1 MRQIDATVIIPLR
14 DQEKRVASI
23 LRGAA
28 DIPALHTASERGS
41 EPDAVSLEILALDER
56 SGDNT
61 LAVLSLLHAQLDNLR
76 TLQDLD
82 PGTAIRRAASVAR
95 GRVWLIID
103 NPVDPRL
110 AAWGL
115 GQVLRGQRAAIVPGE
130 ILVVDRALGAT
141 VLGSRRGGLVAAQ
154 RAVQHYLRTQ
164 NTPPAW
170 SPSSK
175 RGAVAKARLFV
186 RGRFGRFGMAWLD
199 RPTES

>member
-1 MRQIDATVIIPLR
+1 MIIPLR

-23 LRGAA
+23 VRGASDIA
-28 DIPALHTASERGS
+28 DQEIASEPGG
-41 EPDAVSLEILALDER
+41 EPTGPLGLEILALDER

-61 LAVLSLLHAQLDNLR
+61 LAVLSLLHGQLGNLR

-82 PGTAIRRAASVAR
+82 PGTSIRRAASVAR
-95 GRVWLIID
+95 GRVWLILD
-103 NPVDPRL
+103 STVDPRL

-130 ILVVDRALGAT
+130 ILAVDRALGAT
-141 VLGSRRGGLVAAQ
+141 VLQSRRGGLVSAQ
-154 RAVQHYLRTQ
+154 RAVQHYLRAQ

-175 RGAVAKARLFV
+175 RGAVDKARLYV
-186 RGRFGRFGMAWLD
+186 RGRLGRLGMAWLD
-199 RPTES
+199 RP